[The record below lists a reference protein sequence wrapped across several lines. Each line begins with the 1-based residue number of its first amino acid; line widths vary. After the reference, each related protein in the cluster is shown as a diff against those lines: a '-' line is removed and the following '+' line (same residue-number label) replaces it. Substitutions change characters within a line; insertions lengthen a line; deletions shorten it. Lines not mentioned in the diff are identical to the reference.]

1 MTQKDIELLIKDLSA
16 RLPYNVY
23 VYFKTRYRC
32 NAITDVLDGA
42 IYTYIETHL
51 LEDDGENEID
61 IIKPYLRPMS
71 SITEEEAK
79 EIATLHGLKNILSVK
94 ITDEY
99 IDVIIDDGFN
109 STERITLWYDELILS
124 IECFDWLSAH
134 HFDYR
139 GLIEKALALEA
150 PEEMYKVNEK

>member
-1 MTQKDIELLIKDLSA
+1 MAQKDIELLIKDLSA

-71 SITEEEAK
+71 SMTKEERLIYEQR
-79 EIATLHGLKNILSVK
+79 LHDVGRS
-94 ITDEY
+94 
-99 IDVIIDDGFN
+99 IDVIDADDVVPH
-109 STERITLWYDELILS
+109 I
-124 IECFDWLSAH
+124 DWLLSH
-134 HFDYR
+134 HFDFR
-139 GLIEKALALEA
+139 GLISMGLALEA
-150 PEEMYKVNEK
+150 PEGMYNINE